1 MFYRIDLPI
10 FLNTDVSIGQALR
23 ILNTAALEASP
34 KFSPANAPAPFVRI
48 NQITL
53 HGVEYFIHIYPT
65 FETRDDAK
73 DLVQKNVLRYLNYA
87 KLAPALEKVEEH
99 APATVI
105 NKMQHVANL
114 LGAID
119 IFQDLSVPD
128 LDLLAN
134 LAQLKSL
141 SAGIVVAQ
149 GGEIA
154 NSLFLVIEGLL
165 EPEDWRKKDTK
176 NSVAKF
182 IIGPGTLINA
192 TTLIAGGVC
201 ESTIRT
207 KSSVLLYE
215 ISYSAIEQ
223 LFLQNPQSA
232 SYLSLRVAERLRS
245 NFADNNAGYK
255 QLGIESNVDE
265 LYEKVFKN
273 LRRLYAHLRLVD
285 ITSDAG

>member
-1 MFYRIDLPI
+1 MG
-10 FLNTDVSIGQALR
+10 LN
-23 ILNTAALEASP
+23 ILSMYIPLLHHVTMPEIW
-34 KFSPANAPAPFVRI
+34 FS
-48 NQITL
+48 
-53 HGVEYFIHIYPT
+53 
-65 FETRDDAK
+65 
-73 DLVQKNVLRYLNYA
+73 KNVLRYLNYA

-165 EPEDWRKKDTK
+165 EPEDWRKK
-176 NSVAKF
+176 
-182 IIGPGTLINA
+182 IL
-192 TTLIAGGVC
+192 
-201 ESTIRT
+201 RT
-207 KSSVLLYE
+207 RLL
-215 ISYSAIEQ
+215 
-223 LFLQNPQSA
+223 
-232 SYLSLRVAERLRS
+232 
-245 NFADNNAGYK
+245 
-255 QLGIESNVDE
+255 
-265 LYEKVFKN
+265 N
-273 LRRLYAHLRLVD
+273 L
-285 ITSDAG
+285 